1 MYLQMVQRT
10 WLKEYFLRKEIKM
23 RLSVITIN
31 YNNALGLKKT
41 LDSVFNQTSKDF
53 EYIVIDG
60 ASSDDSVEVIKEYEN
75 IITYWVSEPDKGIY
89 NAMNKGIAR
98 AKGDYCIFMNSGD
111 VFYEK
116 STIERVLVNLDGTAV
131 ITGSTKFA
139 NGIIEAPSEITF
151 VNFLRNTLAHQS
163 SFIKTALLKK
173 YGYDENYKIVSD
185 WKFWIQVLVLDNL
198 SYKSIDIVV
207 SEYDLTGISITN
219 TALRESER
227 QKVLQSLI
235 PMRILSDY
243 EKDMNLID
251 NSLYW
256 QIRQSR
262 FRGTIYTMIVC
273 ILKFISFFKRSATW
287 IKNYPLRLN

>member
-1 MYLQMVQRT
+1 
-10 WLKEYFLRKEIKM
+10 M

-131 ITGSTKFA
+131 ITGSIKFA
-139 NGIIEAPSEITF
+139 NGIKEAPSEITL

>member
-1 MYLQMVQRT
+1 M
-10 WLKEYFLRKEIKM
+10 
-23 RLSVITIN
+23 
-31 YNNALGLKKT
+31 
-41 LDSVFNQTSKDF
+41 
-53 EYIVIDG
+53 
-60 ASSDDSVEVIKEYEN
+60 
-75 IITYWVSEPDKGIY
+75 
-89 NAMNKGIAR
+89 
-98 AKGDYCIFMNSGD
+98 
-111 VFYEK
+111 
-116 STIERVLVNLDGTAV
+116 
-131 ITGSTKFA
+131 
-139 NGIIEAPSEITF
+139 
-151 VNFLRNTLAHQS
+151 
-163 SFIKTALLKK
+163 
-173 YGYDENYKIVSD
+173 
-185 WKFWIQVLVLDNL
+185 

-207 SEYDLTGISITN
+207 SEYDLTGISTTN
-219 TALRESER
+219 MALRESER

>member
-1 MYLQMVQRT
+1 M
-10 WLKEYFLRKEIKM
+10 K
-23 RLSVITIN
+23 LSIITIN

-41 LDSVFNQTSKDF
+41 IDSVFCQTSDDF

-60 ASSDDSVEVIKEYEN
+60 ASSDNSLEIIKEYEN
-75 IITYWVSEPDKGIY
+75 IISYWVSEPDKGIY
-89 NAMNKGIAR
+89 NAMNKGIAK

-116 STIERVLVNLDGTAV
+116 TTVEKALVYLDGTAV
-131 ITGSTKFA
+131 ITGSIMLA
-139 NGIIEAPSEITF
+139 NGIKRAPREITLA
-151 VNFLRNTLAHQS
+151 NFLRNTLAHQS
-163 SFIKTALLKK
+163 SFIKTVFLKK

-207 SEYDLTGISITN
+207 SEYDLTGISATN
-219 TALRESER
+219 ATLRESER
-227 QKVLQSLI
+227 QKVLHSLI
-235 PMRILSDY
+235 PMRILNDY
-243 EKDMNLID
+243 EKDINLVD

-262 FRGTIYTMIVC
+262 FRSTIYTMIVC
-273 ILKFISFFKRSATW
+273 ILKFISFFKHSATW
-287 IKNYPLRLN
+287 IKKYPLRLN